1 MVILNWIVRHMQAKS
16 WAAYR
21 ALRRVHY
28 AVCITGTLEVVQS
41 QIWASKIFD
50 RHLTPVVKYSETQA
64 ERTKSLFFF
73 SVSLLISL
81 LHY

>member
-1 MVILNWIVRHMQAKS
+1 MCRQNPGLFIRP
-16 WAAYR
+16 
-21 ALRRVHY
+21 Y

-64 ERTKSLFFF
+64 ERTKSLPFFF

-81 LHY
+81 LPY